1 MKPTLPNLVS
11 FERRAATTERDC
23 AHHLKKIFTNAFNT
37 KKEDKTITFEKN
49 RLNVSKLVKQKR
61 ENCYQI

>member
-49 RLNVSKLVKQKR
+49 RLKCFKISETKA
-61 ENCYQI
+61 